1 MSAPTEPTIASQEFA
16 DRCGEPR
23 GSTQQGLD
31 NRIPCA
37 RGQFIECKDAIMPGQ
52 PTLSASDRTV
62 ATTTIAIRAAL
73 DRQTTRATTNRQ
85 GHNK

>member
-1 MSAPTEPTIASQEFA
+1 MSGRRTNPSRARNSPTDAVIEAA
-16 DRCGEPR
+16 A
-23 GSTQQGLD
+23 QQGSD
-31 NRIPCA
+31 TEFPCA
-37 RGQFIECKDAIMPGQ
+37 RGQFIECKTRSCPVSH
-52 PTLSASDRTV
+52 TLSASDRTV